1 MRFCHSHAAFRP
13 ADLTDKDGKLHGDVS
28 RPIEKPIDDDSRD
41 LTIEEANLFMTILGM
56 GGWLSNTGRPDIS
69 YAQSRIAQHM
79 KKPTMNALRA
89 VLHMFAYLKTH
100 KRLCLGAHR
109 YHIQVAGPP
118 VQDDL
123 FTHYSDSD
131 HAGNKE
137 IQNKR
142 RSQNGHISLVNG
154 APVVWHSK
162 VSSIAFACVEMSG
175 SHTSTSSAEA
185 EIYAASNAVNSV
197 LQSSY
202 IAEEMGLKLKR
213 PMYMQI
219 DNQSALAFAADTCER
234 SNLKHIDV
242 RQYWVEELRDRGVC
256 IPTYVPTK
264 SNLADLF
271 TKILGIPDF
280 ECLRSQLM
288 HVLPS
293 ECRFPS
299 KE

>member
-1 MRFCHSHAAFRP
+1 
-13 ADLTDKDGKLHGDVS
+13 
-28 RPIEKPIDDDSRD
+28 
-41 LTIEEANLFMTILGM
+41 
-56 GGWLSNTGRPDIS
+56 
-69 YAQSRIAQHM
+69 
-79 KKPTMNALRA
+79 MNSLRA

-100 KRLCLGAHR
+100 KSLCSGAHC
-109 YHIQVAGPP
+109 HNIEVSGSI

-131 HAGNKE
+131 HAGNQE

-162 VSSIAFACVEMSG
+162 VSSVAFACEQMCG

-202 IAEEMGLKLKR
+202 IAEEMGLKLIR
-213 PMYMQI
+213 PMHMQI
-219 DNQSALAFAADTCER
+219 DNKAAIAFAADTCER

-242 RQYWVEELRDRGVC
+242 RQYWVEELRDQGVC
-256 IPTYVPTK
+256 IPHYVPTK
-264 SNLADLF
+264 ANLADLF
-271 TKILGIPDF
+271 AKILDGPDF
-280 ECLRSQLM
+280 ELM
-288 HVLPS
+288 RDQIMSTLPAG
-293 ECRFPS
+293 CVFP
-299 KE
+299 KLE